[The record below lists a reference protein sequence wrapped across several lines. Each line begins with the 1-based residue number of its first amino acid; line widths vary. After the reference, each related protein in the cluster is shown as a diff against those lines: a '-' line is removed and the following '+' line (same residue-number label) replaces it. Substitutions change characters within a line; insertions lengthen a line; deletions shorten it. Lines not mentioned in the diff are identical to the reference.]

1 LFFYG
6 RRLADNFLDDNLVI
20 AMISIFSKLSFLYKS
35 ESSFIVIYIFLI
47 NKIKNIFIKSK
58 IKKEKRK
65 HKIFLSKKIISNDY
79 FSSNAFYFYNLLSKL
94 AKDFKYLEI
103 GSYEGNSALFVAT
116 NFPNSNITCVD
127 LWEGVEEYK
136 GKDFSIIEKNF
147 DLNLEG
153 LNNITK
159 IKSTSDDFFIK
170 NKTMYDFIYIDGN
183 HKFDYVLRDCENA
196 WKFLND
202 GGFLVCDDYIWNYY
216 ADIKL
221 NPCFAINKF
230 LEKNKIKILLV
241 SNSQIFLQKIKF

>member
-1 LFFYG
+1 
-6 RRLADNFLDDNLVI
+6 
-20 AMISIFSKLSFLYKS
+20 MISTFSKLSFLYKS
-35 ESSFIVIYIFLI
+35 ESSFKVIYIFLI
-47 NKIKNIFIKSK
+47 TKLKNIFIKSK

-65 HKIFLSKKIISNDY
+65 HKMVLSKKIISNDY
-79 FSSNAFYFYNLLSKL
+79 FSSNAFYFYNLLNKL

-103 GSYEGNSALFVAT
+103 GSYEGNSALYVAT
-116 NFPNSNITCVD
+116 NFPTSNITCVD

-147 DLNLEG
+147 DLNLKG
-153 LNNITK
+153 LSNIIK

-170 NKTMYDFIYIDGN
+170 NKIMYDFIYIDGN

-202 GGFLVCDDYIWNYY
+202 GGFLACDDYIWNYY
-216 ADIKL
+216 TEIKS

-230 LEKNKIKILLV
+230 LEKNKVKILLV
-241 SNSQIFLQKIKF
+241 SNSQIYLQKIKSQADNSLK